1 MNFKVA
7 YKLGMLRAKLEG
19 ESAQLCDEIVDLIE
33 KDENKDGYVSIPF
46 VDDTLIQRKDTITPT
61 FDLTGTGDSSNAG
74 INVTI

>member
-33 KDENKDGYVSIPF
+33 KDENKDGYVNIPF
-46 VDDTLIQRKDTITPT
+46 INDPLIQRKDTITPT
-61 FDLTGTGDSSNAG
+61 LDLTGTGVSDNDR